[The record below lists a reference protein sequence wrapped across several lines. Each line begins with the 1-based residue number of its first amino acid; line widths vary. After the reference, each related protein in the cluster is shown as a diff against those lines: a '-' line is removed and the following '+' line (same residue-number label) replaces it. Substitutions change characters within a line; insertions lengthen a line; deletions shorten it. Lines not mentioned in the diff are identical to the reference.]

1 MNTAIVKIWGTIVG
15 AVAWNDELGYSTFE
29 YDSKF
34 KEKGWELAPF
44 QMPLSSQKRIHSFPA
59 LRKKKSLLLTHSKG
73 YLAFWQMY
81 CPTDMAMS

>member
-34 KEKGWELAPF
+34 KEKGWDLAPF
-44 QMPLSSQKRIHSFPA
+44 QMP
-59 LRKKKSLLLTHSKG
+59 
-73 YLAFWQMY
+73 
-81 CPTDMAMS
+81 

>member
-44 QMPLSSQKRIHSFPA
+44 QMPLSSQKEYIVFRPYA
-59 LRKKKSLLLTHSKG
+59 KRR
-73 YLAFWQMY
+73 AF
-81 CPTDMAMS
+81 S